1 MSLLVSGSLCLRLSL
16 PLCLSI
22 DLYSA
27 PPGFDSIL
35 ARGTVEPQGP
45 DAELDMDGVSVG
57 IPQGKSGATGV
68 GSSFHHNEFLV
79 YNESQHRIR
88 YVLVFDEEDGDDDDY

>member
-1 MSLLVSGSLCLRLSL
+1 
-16 PLCLSI
+16 
-22 DLYSA
+22 
-27 PPGFDSIL
+27 
-35 ARGTVEPQGP
+35 
-45 DAELDMDGVSVG
+45 MDGVSVG

>member
-1 MSLLVSGSLCLRLSL
+1 MGGLSV
-16 PLCLSI
+16 
-22 DLYSA
+22 A
-27 PPGFDSIL
+27 
-35 ARGTVEPQGP
+35 
-45 DAELDMDGVSVG
+45 

-68 GSSFHHNEFLV
+68 ASSFHHNEFLV